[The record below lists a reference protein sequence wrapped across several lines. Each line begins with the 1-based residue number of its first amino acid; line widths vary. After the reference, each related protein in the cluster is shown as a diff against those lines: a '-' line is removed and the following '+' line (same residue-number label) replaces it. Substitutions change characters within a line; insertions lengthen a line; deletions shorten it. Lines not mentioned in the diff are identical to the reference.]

1 MRDQLNYV
9 TAWNNFFNKNTDL
22 FIDIAPDLKYE
33 DYFNYFTKK
42 HGSFLLIHSPV
53 IFDIS
58 ILNKYKENI
67 FRYYSIIESTG
78 LKHMFILQ
86 LDSKIHLICSVFY
99 EMEDK
104 RFVAAFSF
112 NVLDAEEVN
121 KFEENN
127 KNYKLDLEDKEIKL
141 GFGSRFA
148 TVKNL

>member
-42 HGSFLLIHSPV
+42 HGPFLLIHSPV

-58 ILNKYKENI
+58 ILNKY
-67 FRYYSIIESTG
+67 TG